1 MSGINEIIQW
11 AEQELDFTL
20 ENTVQEEFDSISEMF
35 ESDSRLPLADILG
48 DELSGF
54 KQYIKDRLAR
64 EQLLSETDETT
75 PEQVE
80 RVDELERGIDRL
92 SRQIQEGDTFRAG
105 ARIVKESEFVL
116 NDTLQ
121 GIVNFFK
128 GLFR

>member
-20 ENTVQEEFDSISEMF
+20 ENTVQEEFNSISEIF
-35 ESDSRLPLADILG
+35 TRDSRLPLEDILG
-48 DELSGF
+48 DELPRF
-54 KQYIKDRLAR
+54 KQYITDRLAR
-64 EQLLSETDETT
+64 EQQLSETDEAT
-75 PEQVE
+75 PEQVA
-80 RVDELERGIDRL
+80 RVEQLESGIERL

-105 ARIVKESEFVL
+105 ARGIKESEFVL

>member
-1 MSGINEIIQW
+1 MSGLNEIIQW

-20 ENTVQEEFDSISEMF
+20 ENTVQEE
-35 ESDSRLPLADILG
+35 LADISKMFDDDSRMSLEDILG
-48 DELSGF
+48 NELPRF
-54 KQYIKDRLAR
+54 KQYIADRLAR
-64 EQLLSETDETT
+64 EQQLSETDEATD
-75 PEQVE
+75 EQVE
-80 RVDELERGIDRL
+80 RVDELERGIERL

-105 ARIVKESEFVL
+105 ARAVKESEFVL